1 MKKTLVFIRNI
12 ISYYLS
18 KRKKCFCVCVC
29 VFLAKSFPD
38 LNRASTKRVSSSI
51 VFQKGVI
58 ADIENAHLKTNQ
70 SHKNKTLA
78 GTRISDK
85 FCL

>member
-1 MKKTLVFIRNI
+1 MFV
-12 ISYYLS
+12 
-18 KRKKCFCVCVC
+18 CVCVC

-58 ADIENAHLKTNQ
+58 ADIEDAHLKTNQ